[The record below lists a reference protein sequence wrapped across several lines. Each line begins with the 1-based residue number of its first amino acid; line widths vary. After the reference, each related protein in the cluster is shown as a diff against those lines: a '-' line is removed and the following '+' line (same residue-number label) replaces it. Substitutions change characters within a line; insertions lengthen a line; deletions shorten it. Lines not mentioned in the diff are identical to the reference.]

1 MKDLI
6 VEAKVGYLR
15 ANIAFAI
22 DRDDLSN
29 DILNTCALLYKLR
42 EIMNIVMIG
51 TGYVGLVSGVCFSEL
66 GNNVVC
72 VDKDKKIIDN
82 LNSGIVPI
90 FEPSL
95 EELVHKNMKKGRLR
109 FSKELKSEINSAD
122 IIFIAVGTPRA
133 KKTERLI

>member
-1 MKDLI
+1 
-6 VEAKVGYLR
+6 
-15 ANIAFAI
+15 
-22 DRDDLSN
+22 
-29 DILNTCALLYKLR
+29 
-42 EIMNIVMIG
+42 MNIVMIG

-95 EELVHKNMKKGRLR
+95 EDLVHKNMKKGRLR

-122 IIFIAVGTPRA
+122 IIFIAVGTPMYDDGSSNLEYIFKA
-133 KKTERLI
+133 AEDIGNYIDKYNLW